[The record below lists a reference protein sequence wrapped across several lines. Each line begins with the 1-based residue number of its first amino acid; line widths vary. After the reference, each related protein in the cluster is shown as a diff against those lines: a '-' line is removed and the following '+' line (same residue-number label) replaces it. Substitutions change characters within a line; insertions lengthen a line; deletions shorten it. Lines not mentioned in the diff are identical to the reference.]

1 MENLPKITSSK
12 ITSLEATSREVTSR
26 GVTSPEVTSRQ
37 VASSKTILP
46 QIVFLKKLVYFMF
59 MAVFLSSCDFKMTA
73 GTADAC
79 ESVGDILRMSQL
91 TQLYIPEEVS
101 LAPEDIAQTN
111 TGVAGGMGAM
121 PEKQWGIASQMVR
134 AIPIIT
140 KGTVEKIYKNATSN
154 AEYQGIVTAAFLLS
168 AIIYAAC
175 LAVGAAHID
184 AWEIIKKIVMFGV
197 IFALITDWD
206 IFNTFIFAP
215 SNYLV
220 DGMIALFGNLFTS
233 QEFGG
238 FNGIFA
244 GADKILSVI
253 FSSGFHKII
262 AASIVSGFGGFFMG
276 LMLFFLFFT
285 LFSVVLD
292 VVKIFLV
299 AYIGRILL
307 LAILPIILLSLLFAN
322 TKSIFDG
329 WLEQFMNLTLQPIM
343 QVAALGL
350 MFAIIIGLFPSIY
363 PQDLYS
369 DQGKEV
375 YVCFMK
381 GPILPFHWYYFVE
394 GRLPDKNLL
403 ERFLSNRTGL
413 MFVEGVLNT
422 QKMASG
428 APLNFNIA
436 TMMVVL
442 GMLTIRVPEALRS
455 AVAGMAKT
463 PGQTLPVEVVKDIA
477 KWVGNLAGWV
487 AGQFSDGVKIPGLGG
502 KKEGLFKD
510 IANLAGGT
518 TKRRNII
525 ANILNPS
532 DSEGGSKIVNLKDTV
547 AKIVNVKKP

>member
-12 ITSLEATSREVTSR
+12 ITSLEATSWEVTSR
-26 GVTSPEVTSRQ
+26 RVTSPEVTSRQ

-59 MAVFLSSCDFKMTA
+59 MAVFLSSCDLKGTA

-79 ESVGDILRMSQL
+79 QSVAEILHMSQL

-111 TGVAGGMGAM
+111 TGASGGMGAM

-206 IFNTFIFAP
+206 VFNTFIFAP

-381 GPILPFHWYYFVE
+381 GTLPFNWYYFVE
-394 GRLPDKNLL
+394 GGLPDESSYK
-403 ERFLSNRTGL
+403 G
-413 MFVEGVLNT
+413 VELAYINDPVINT
-422 QKMASG
+422 QKRASG
-428 APLNFNIA
+428 PPLDGIKVA
-436 TMMVVL
+436 SVGIIGGLTMGIIGVVASI
-442 GMLTIRVPEALRS
+442 T
-455 AVAGMAKT
+455 AGMAKT
-463 PGQTLPVEVVKDIA
+463 PGQTLPGKVVQDIA
-477 KWVGNLAGWV
+477 KWVGKLAGWV
-487 AGQFSDGVKIPGLGG
+487 AGQFSDGVKIPGLG
-502 KKEGLFKD
+502 KKGLSLNN
-510 IANLAGGT
+510 IANLAGT
-518 TKRRNII
+518 TKRRNIDI
-525 ANILNPS
+525 ANLKDTII
-532 DSEGGSKIVNLKDTV
+532 EKIVNLK
-547 AKIVNVKKP
+547 P

>member
-1 MENLPKITSSK
+1 MENLPKTTSSK
-12 ITSLEATSREVTSR
+12 ITSLEATSWE
-26 GVTSPEVTSRQ
+26 VTSPEVTSRQ

-59 MAVFLSSCDFKMTA
+59 MAVFLSSCDLKMTA

-101 LAPEDIAQTN
+101 LAPEDISKTN
-111 TGVAGGMGAM
+111 TGVAGGMGDM

-197 IFALITDWD
+197 IFALIPDWD
-206 IFNTFIFAP
+206 VFNTFIFAP

-381 GPILPFHWYYFVE
+381 GTLPFNWYYFVE
-394 GRLPDKNLL
+394 GGLPDESSYK
-403 ERFLSNRTGL
+403 G
-413 MFVEGVLNT
+413 VELAYINDPVINT

-428 APLNFNIA
+428 PPLNFNVA
-436 TMMVVL
+436 TLLVL
-442 GMLTIRVPEALRS
+442 GMLTIQMPKVWES
-455 AVAGMAKT
+455 ITAGMAKT
-463 PGQTLPVEVVKDIA
+463 PGQTLQLEKVVKNIA
-477 KWVGNLAGWV
+477 RLGGKLAGWA
-487 AGQFSDGVKIPGLGG
+487 AGLLPDGVKIPGLGG
-502 KKEGLFKD
+502 KKGLSLNK
-510 IANLAGGT
+510 IANLAGT
-518 TKRRNII
+518 TKRRNIVNLKNLKEV
-525 ANILNPS
+525 A
-532 DSEGGSKIVNLKDTV
+532 KIVNLK
-547 AKIVNVKKP
+547 P